1 MTHLHMRQFDGI
13 TVGMEVQSPAAFR
26 ALKKNITYG
35 EVKPRGWSRPT
46 RRAKGGNAVN
56 TYDIYRL
63 ETPEQVVFH
72 QQANSPEE
80 ALEKEARHHA
90 THASRPGWGLWA
102 PPRQSVTQSAEKEAE
117 APKEV
122 CNA

>member
-46 RRAKGGNAVN
+46 KRRLV
-56 TYDIYRL
+56 
-63 ETPEQVVFH
+63 PEKNSSKSNFRVF
-72 QQANSPEE
+72 
-80 ALEKEARHHA
+80 LR
-90 THASRPGWGLWA
+90 GVL
-102 PPRQSVTQSAEKEAE
+102 
-117 APKEV
+117 
-122 CNA
+122 